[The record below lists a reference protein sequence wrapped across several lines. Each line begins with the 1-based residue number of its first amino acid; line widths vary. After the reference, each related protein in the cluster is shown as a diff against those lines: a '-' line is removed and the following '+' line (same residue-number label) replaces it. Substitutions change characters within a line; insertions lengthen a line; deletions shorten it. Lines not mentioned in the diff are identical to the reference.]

1 MIFKNKKNQ
10 KNFNFNQF
18 KRIKNCLKIKI
29 IKRIL
34 KIKVKK
40 QILKISHNKNL
51 IKIINNKI
59 KVHQKIFKISNL
71 KKSKIFFLNK

>member
-10 KNFNFNQF
+10 KNFNLNQF

-29 IKRIL
+29 IKKFL

-40 QILKISHNKNL
+40 QI
-51 IKIINNKI
+51 
-59 KVHQKIFKISNL
+59 
-71 KKSKIFFLNK
+71 